1 MNKIGIISAME
12 VEANRIKNAMTD
24 VVISN
29 KAGLTFFEG
38 KIGKTSVVLA
48 VSGVGKVNASICV
61 QTLINVYN
69 VDFVINSGIAGSL
82 QDKASHLSVVVSDV
96 VYYHDIDF
104 LIFNNNYP
112 GTNRFYADKTQTENF
127 IKCNP
132 TAVLGGIVTGDK
144 FVSSGVEKA
153 EIVKKGNAICV
164 EMEGGAV
171 GHVCFVNDVP
181 FMVLRCI
188 SDMAD
193 DNATTTYEDF
203 ETIAANKIAD
213 MVINYL
219 QSL

>member
-12 VEANRIKNAMTD
+12 VEANRIKSAMTD

-61 QTLINVYN
+61 QTLINVYG

-112 GTNRFYADKTQTENF
+112 GTNRFYADKAQTENF

-132 TAVLGGIVTGDK
+132 TAVLGGIATGDK
-144 FVSSGVEKA
+144 FVSSSVEKE

-171 GHVCFVNDVP
+171 GHVCFVNEVP

-219 QSL
+219 QNL